1 MDDWLRVI
9 PYRLAVVT
17 ILDDD
22 RFYHGCSSSG
32 AGIFLLPRRISFL
45 YEQANPFI
53 THGNVQA
60 HAHGSL
66 LNISNATTGQRKGLE
81 IKELWLALLAA
92 ARDGFRKAF

>member
-1 MDDWLRVI
+1 MYLNNVNKMADWLRVI
-9 PYRLAVVT
+9 SYRLAVVT

-32 AGIFLLPRRISFL
+32 ARIFLLLRRTSFL

-53 THGNVQA
+53 THSNVQV

-66 LNISNATTGQRKGLE
+66 LNISNATVGRTSR
-81 IKELWLALLAA
+81 IIPP
-92 ARDGFRKAF
+92 